1 MHQLLSVSIWQ
12 LLEEWDKA
20 LFLRINRGMVNPLF
34 DGILPYFRDSV
45 FWVPLYTFLLF
56 FMLLN
61 YGKRGLW
68 WSLFFILTVAIAD
81 MTGARFFKPFFH
93 RLRPCQDPLFFSQV
107 RLVLKGC
114 SGSFSFVS
122 NHAANHF
129 GLATF
134 AVLTFRHQLG
144 RWVYLAYLWAFAV
157 AFAQVYV
164 GVHYP
169 LDALGGAGLGTMA
182 GVLTAW
188 LFHKRW
194 GRLRLDNI
202 N

>member
-1 MHQLLSVSIWQ
+1 MSLWEKLD
-12 LLEEWDKA
+12 EWDKW
-20 LFLRINRGMVNPLF
+20 LFVQLNSHCTNPFF
-34 DGILPYFRDSV
+34 DAVLPYFRDPNL
-45 FWVPLYTFLLF
+45 WAPLYLLIIS

-61 YGKRGLW
+61 YRNKGFW
-68 WSLFFILTVAIAD
+68 WALFFLLTAALTDILGHRV
-81 MTGARFFKPFFH
+81 FKENFE
-93 RLRPCQDPLFFSQV
+93 RLRPCADPLMAGQC
-107 RLVLKGC
+107 RLLLQRC
-114 SGSFSFVS
+114 SGAYSFVS

-134 AVLTFRHQLG
+134 MIVTFRHELG
-144 RWVYLAYLWAFAV
+144 KWMYLAYFWAFLIV
-157 AFAQVYV
+157 YAQVYV

-169 LDALGGAGLGTMA
+169 LDVLGGAGLGTMA

-194 GRLRLDNI
+194 GKLDLN